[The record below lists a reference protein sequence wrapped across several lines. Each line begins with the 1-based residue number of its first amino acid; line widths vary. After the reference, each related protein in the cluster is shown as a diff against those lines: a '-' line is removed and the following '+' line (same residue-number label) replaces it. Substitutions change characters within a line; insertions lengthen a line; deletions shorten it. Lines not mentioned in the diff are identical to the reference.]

1 MTTVLNMRDRPDLRA
16 ALDGAEEH
24 GDVVRIDRRTRWGN
38 PFLIG
43 RHGGR
48 EEVIERFRAWLW
60 NKLQSGEIPLAQLA
74 ALNGK
79 KLACWCHPQPC
90 HGDVLVKA
98 AGWAHARLPAD
109 LARQPDTP
117 GEAVRSDTAVYA
129 GVGARKTPGPVL
141 ERMRDMATDLAGR
154 GWHLR
159 TGGARGADDAFACA
173 VPAER
178 RTVFIPWRGYNGWD
192 GSEGRA
198 LAVGELEALRAAAA
212 AHHPAWQ
219 RCAPKV
225 RDLHARNV
233 AILMGADMREPVN
246 AMVCWTENGRVQG
259 GTGMAIRLAR
269 HYRIPVLNLAA
280 LDAREAM
287 DRLDGIAQ
295 SRESR
300 DMAQERA
307 FADRTLER
315 PASQAVP
322 RPGPDKRDKDWWLAD
337 GQRQAPA
344 GEARTA
350 TRQLSM
356 HL

>member
-1 MTTVLNMRDRPDLRA
+1 MTTVLNMRDRPDLRT

-24 GDVVRIDRRTRWGN
+24 EDVVRIDRRTRWGN

-43 RHGGR
+43 RHGDR
-48 EEVIERFRAWLW
+48 EEVIERYRSWLW

-98 AGWAHARLPAD
+98 AGWAHARLAAD
-109 LARQPDTP
+109 VTRQPDTP
-117 GEAVRSDTAVYA
+117 GEAVHSDASVYA

-141 ERMRDMATDLAGR
+141 ERMRDMAANLAGR

-159 TGGARGADDAFACA
+159 TGGAKGADDAFARA
-173 VPAER
+173 VSAER
-178 RTVFIPWRGYNGWD
+178 RTVFIPWRGYNGWN

-198 LAVGELEALRAAAA
+198 LAAGELEALRAAAA
-212 AHHPAWQ
+212 PHHPAWQ

-287 DRLDGIAQ
+287 DRLDRIAQ

-307 FADRTLER
+307 LADRTSER
-315 PASQAVP
+315 SGSQAVP

>member
-24 GDVVRIDRRTRWGN
+24 EDVVRIDRRTRWGN

-43 RHGGR
+43 RHGDR
-48 EEVIERFRAWLW
+48 EEVIERYRSWLW
-60 NKLQSGEIPLAQLA
+60 NKLQSGEIPLARLA

-90 HGDVLVKA
+90 HGDVLAKA
-98 AGWAHARLPAD
+98 AGWAHARLAAD
-109 LARQPDTP
+109 VTRKPDRL
-117 GEAVRSDTAVYA
+117 GEAVHSEAPVYA

-141 ERMRDMATDLAGR
+141 ERMREMAADLAGR

-159 TGGARGADDAFACA
+159 TGGAKGADDAFARA

-178 RTVFIPWRGYNGWD
+178 RTVFIPWRGYNGW
-192 GSEGRA
+192 SAFEARA
-198 LAVGELEALRAAAA
+198 LAAGELEALRAAAA

-219 RCAPKV
+219 RCAPRV
-225 RDLHARNV
+225 RDLHTRNV

-259 GTGMAIRLAR
+259 GTGMAIRLAQ

-280 LDAREAM
+280 RDAREAM

-300 DMAQERA
+300 ETAQERA
-307 FADRTLER
+307 LADRTLER
-315 PASQAVP
+315 PASEAVP
-322 RPGPDKRDKDWWLAD
+322 RPVHDKRDKDWWLAD